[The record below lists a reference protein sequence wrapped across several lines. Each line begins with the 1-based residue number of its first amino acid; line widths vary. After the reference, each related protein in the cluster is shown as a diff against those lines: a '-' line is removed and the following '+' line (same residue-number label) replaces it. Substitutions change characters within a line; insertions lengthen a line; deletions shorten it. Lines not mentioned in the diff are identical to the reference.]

1 MAIETV
7 TTYRDTAPNLQ
18 LIYKA
23 NEGTFSINGLNYVG
37 GSLQGLRLEDIK
49 AIRKFVNDIDAII
62 NPVP

>member
-7 TTYRDTAPNLQ
+7 TTYRETVSNLQ
-18 LIYKA
+18 LVYKA
-23 NEGTFSINGLNYVG
+23 NEGTFTIKGLNYITG
-37 GSLQGLRLEDIK
+37 EISGLMLADVK